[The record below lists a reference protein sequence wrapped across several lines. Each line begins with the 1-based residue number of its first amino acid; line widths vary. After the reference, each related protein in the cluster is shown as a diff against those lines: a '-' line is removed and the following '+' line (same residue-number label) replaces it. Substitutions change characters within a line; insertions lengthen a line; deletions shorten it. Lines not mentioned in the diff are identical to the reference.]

1 MAKTAYIN
9 ARIDEQLKARA
20 QKVLHD
26 VGLTTTEAVTLLMHQ
41 VVLHGGLPFEVR
53 IPNKETQEAIRESR
67 AGKVRR
73 HTGTSK
79 EILREIIESDDF
91 DNVQN

>member
-53 IPNKETQEAIRESR
+53 VPNKETREAIRESR

-73 HTGTSK
+73 YTDTK
-79 EILREIIESDDF
+79 TMMADILGESD
-91 DNVQN
+91 N